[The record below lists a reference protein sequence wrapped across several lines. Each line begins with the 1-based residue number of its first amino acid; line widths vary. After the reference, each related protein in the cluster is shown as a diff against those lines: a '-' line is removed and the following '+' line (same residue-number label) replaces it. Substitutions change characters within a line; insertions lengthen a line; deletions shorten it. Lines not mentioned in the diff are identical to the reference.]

1 MPEPF
6 DVVVVGAGPAGS
18 STACHL
24 AGAGR
29 RVLLVE
35 KVAFPRD
42 KACGDG
48 LTRSSVQLL
57 GELGLGERIATC
69 HRVAGVR
76 VSTDANGQRDRLYR
90 PFGDAGV
97 DYGVVIPRRELD
109 ELVCR
114 KAVDAGAVLW
124 ERTAATALTVDRGRV
139 TGVALRSGQVE
150 RQVSASFVVVANG
163 GGSALTR
170 AIGGATRDRWSMGF
184 AVRGYFGDIDPVE
197 DLFHVHVPL
206 VDPRGNRMLAGY
218 GWVFPM
224 GGTTANIG
232 VGYFPTQQED
242 LSVNLREVFEAF
254 VAGLR
259 RRDRRFARMRL
270 AGRLQGAPLR
280 CGMDHAGCAEAGVL
294 LAGDAAGLVDPFT
307 GEGIDSALESGRLA
321 AQVLDAA
328 LASPHPR
335 ESDLREYPRL
345 LERRF
350 DDRFRAGRRF
360 LKSYGFMWKLLG
372 NTLQIRRPL
381 FEHVRSALIDYGEAP
396 AHEDDAFVAVRR
408 VLAASGLEDDFDA
421 VLDRL
426 DSTLGSEF
434 PALSRAVART
444 AGPGDLLVRAALVLL
459 CARYREARPGGRV
472 AAAVC
477 IELAAFALL
486 LHDNLLRG
494 QAGVRWANMFTLMT
508 GNHLLAMSHQLAT
521 TLGGDLTAS
530 LSRTCALVYAGRIR
544 ERGAGATAWSAER
557 YVRNVA
563 DGIALLYE
571 AACRV
576 GATLAG
582 SPQPLVDALG
592 DFGRNLGVVAALG
605 SELAAAAAEPSS
617 AGDHPLAAVVSDG
630 ELSYPLLHALGTPL
644 GGEVRELLRSG
655 GGDDAAAGRLAAI
668 LREAGSLQATRDKAV
683 EFVERARRAL
693 AAVPAGQLPEH
704 LAAIADLP
712 LRTVMPDG
720 GL

>member
-1 MPEPF
+1 MPDSF

-24 AGAGR
+24 ARAGR
-29 RVLLVE
+29 RVLLVD

-57 GELGLGERIATC
+57 DELGLGERVASC
-69 HRVAGVR
+69 HRVGGVR
-76 VSTDANGQRDRLYR
+76 VSTEAHGQRDRLYR
-90 PFGDAGV
+90 PLGDSGV

-114 KAVDAGAVLW
+114 KAVEAGAVLW
-124 ERTAATALTVDRGRV
+124 ERTAVTELTVDRGRV
-139 TGVALRSGQVE
+139 TGVAVRGGEVE
-150 RQVSASFVVVANG
+150 RQVPASFVVVANG

-170 AIGGATRDRWSMGF
+170 AIGGAPPDRWSMGF
-184 AVRGYFGDIDPVE
+184 AVRGYFDDVDPVE

-224 GGTTANIG
+224 GGSTANIG

-242 LSVNLREVFEAF
+242 LGVNLRDVFEAF

-270 AGRLQGAPLR
+270 TGRLQGAPLR
-280 CGMDHAGCAEAGVL
+280 CGMDHAGCAGAGVL
-294 LAGDAAGLVDPFT
+294 LAGDAAALVDPFT

-328 LASPHPR
+328 LASRHPR
-335 ESDLREYPRL
+335 QADLREYPKL

-350 DDRFRAGRRF
+350 EDRFRAGRRF

-396 AHEDDAFVAVRR
+396 EHEDDALVAVRQ
-408 VLAASGLEDDFDA
+408 VLAAAGMADDFDA

-434 PALSRAVART
+434 PALTRAVSRT
-444 AGPGDLLVRAALVLL
+444 ASPGDLLVRAALVLL
-459 CARYREARPGGRV
+459 CARYRDARPGGRV

-486 LHDNLLRG
+486 LHDNVLRE

-521 TLGGDLTAS
+521 TLGDDLTAS

-544 ERGAGATAWSAER
+544 ERGAGGAAWSAER
-557 YVRNVA
+557 YVSNVA

-582 SPQPLVDALG
+582 APRPVVDALG
-592 DFGRNLGVVAALG
+592 DFGRNLGVAAALG
-605 SELAAAAAEPSS
+605 SELAAATAEPSS
-617 AGDHPLAAVVSDG
+617 AGDHPLAAVVSDCAPT
-630 ELSYPLLHALGTPL
+630 YPILHALGTPR
-644 GGEVRELLRSG
+644 GGEVRELLRTG
-655 GGDDAAAGRLAAI
+655 GGDDAAAGRLASV
-668 LREAGSLQATRDKAV
+668 LREAGSLQATRDRAA
-683 EFVERARRAL
+683 EFVDRSRRTL
-693 AAVPAGQLPEH
+693 AAVPAGQVPEH
-704 LAAIADLP
+704 LAAVAALS
-712 LRTVMPDG
+712 LRTALPEG
-720 GL
+720 AR